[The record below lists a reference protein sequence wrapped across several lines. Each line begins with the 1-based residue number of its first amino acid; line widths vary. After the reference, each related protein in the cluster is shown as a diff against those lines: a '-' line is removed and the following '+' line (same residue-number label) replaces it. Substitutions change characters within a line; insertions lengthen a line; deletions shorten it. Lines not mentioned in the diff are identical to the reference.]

1 MKKEMA
7 KKALRLYSA
16 SGVSCHN
23 TTNMFAPDTCAAI
36 VNESLLVKYGHG
48 APLVMRAHVVDDGF
62 LAVRRVTHADG

>member
-23 TTNMFAPDTCAAI
+23 TTCMFAPDTCAAI
-36 VNESLLVKYGHG
+36 VNESLLVNMGMASEG
-48 APLVMRAHVVDDGF
+48 APLVMRAHIVDEGF
-62 LAVRRVTHADG
+62 LGVLGE

>member
-1 MKKEMA
+1 MA

-36 VNESLLVKYGHG
+36 VNEPLLVTMVVISKG
-48 APLVMRAHVVDDGF
+48 APLVIRAHIVDDGF
-62 LAVRRVTHADG
+62 LGVLGE

>member
-23 TTNMFAPDTCAAI
+23 TTNMFAPDTCAAT
-36 VNESLLVKYGHG
+36 VNEPLLVALEG
-48 APLVMRAHVVDDGF
+48 APLVMRAHVVNDGF
-62 LAVRRVTHADG
+62 LGGFGG

>member
-36 VNESLLVKYGHG
+36 VNELLLVNMVVISKR
-48 APLVMRAHVVDDGF
+48 APLVRRAHIVNDGF
-62 LAVRRVTHADG
+62 LGVLGE